1 MKKILILGAGVYQL
15 PLIKAAKSMGLEVVV
30 TSVKGNY
37 PGFALADR
45 IYFEDTTDEKE
56 IFNIA
61 RKEKVDGVCTSGTDV
76 AMKSLGLVVDELGLV
91 GPSYQAAMAS
101 SDKLVMKLLFQENGI
116 KSADFRKISNLHES
130 YEAFDA
136 LQKPVIFKVLDSS
149 GSRGTIK
156 VEDKSE
162 IPEVLE
168 KLKQVTAKKEF
179 IVEEFIEGIEFGAQ
193 AFVQNG
199 EILFVLPHGDML
211 HQGKTVVP
219 VGHYMPFEMSL
230 PDLREQM
237 EKAVRALEMDHCAI
251 NADLILRDGEIYFL
265 ELAARAGATCL
276 PELVSIYYDIDYY
289 ELIIRA
295 AMGARISQ
303 QFCGN
308 QVCGAEIL
316 KAPKSGIITQ
326 VDLKVEPSDKIVDC
340 SLDYEPGD
348 SVNKFEVGPDRIG
361 QIIAKGDSLEEVFKT
376 LEKVKKQIHL
386 SIQ

>member
-1 MKKILILGAGVYQL
+1 
-15 PLIKAAKSMGLEVVV
+15 
-30 TSVKGNY
+30 
-37 PGFALADR
+37 
-45 IYFEDTTDEKE
+45 
-56 IFNIA
+56 
-61 RKEKVDGVCTSGTDV
+61 
-76 AMKSLGLVVDELGLV
+76 
-91 GPSYQAAMAS
+91 MAS

-162 IPEVLE
+162 IPEVLD

-179 IVEEFIEGIEFGAQ
+179 IIEEFIEGIEFGAQ
-193 AFVQNG
+193 AFVQNS

-251 NADLILRDGEIYFL
+251 NADLI
-265 ELAARAGATCL
+265 
-276 PELVSIYYDIDYY
+276 
-289 ELIIRA
+289 
-295 AMGARISQ
+295 
-303 QFCGN
+303 
-308 QVCGAEIL
+308 
-316 KAPKSGIITQ
+316 
-326 VDLKVEPSDKIVDC
+326 
-340 SLDYEPGD
+340 
-348 SVNKFEVGPDRIG
+348 
-361 QIIAKGDSLEEVFKT
+361 
-376 LEKVKKQIHL
+376 
-386 SIQ
+386 